1 MQCRRYFPPEY
12 VARGRRSQTFDIF
25 SFGVVMLE
33 LAAGRRAYGNIDSM
47 TREQYIDEVR
57 DAFSFS
63 KTTDTF

>member
-33 LAAGRRAYGNIDSM
+33 LAAGRRAYGNITSRTDP
-47 TREQYIDEVR
+47 EQYIDEVR
-57 DAFSFS
+57 DAFSF
-63 KTTDTF
+63 